1 MGMSHPFPAQT
12 RSTTR
17 FARCR
22 LGACAGP
29 RTARVDD
36 QVAVVPRRFLGA
48 YFADLAA
55 PDPKRERRGKRRPE
69 ADREGC
75 ACCALTRSLVARNAS
90 LAPLALPFTIV
101 RDAPG
106 RFRGGWAPS
115 PLDGGLFAD
124 AALAAD
130 WARPPRAARALR
142 CDPALVKQL
151 G

>member
-1 MGMSHPFPAQT
+1 MAP
-12 RSTTR
+12 R
-17 FARCR
+17 
-22 LGACAGP
+22 AGRGRGRGRGRNAP
-29 RTARVDD
+29 TE
-36 QVAVVPRRFLGA
+36 PTFGEIGEFHL
-48 YFADLAA
+48 LAA
-55 PDPKRERRGKRRPE
+55 YE
-69 ADREGC
+69 A
-75 ACCALTRSLVARNAS
+75 AAAARNAS